1 MLTPSFVLQVKDA
14 AEKEWD
20 AFKIERTLGVEE
32 INQLRQRVAEE
43 QERKKAERL
52 SRNEPE
58 SEDKEMVP
66 QIDEAAPI
74 KPKDD
79 VEMDVDDTTAETKP
93 KEDIVTKEVP
103 AEPEVKEEPAAMQA
117 DDDDAVEY

>member
-1 MLTPSFVLQVKDA
+1 
-14 AEKEWD
+14 
-20 AFKIERTLGVEE
+20 
-32 INQLRQRVAEE
+32 
-43 QERKKAERL
+43 L

-58 SEDKEMVP
+58 NEDKEMVP
-66 QIDEAAPI
+66 QIDEAAPV

-79 VEMDVDDTTAETKP
+79 VEMDVDDTAAETKS